1 MKYNIITLLNGL
13 KVANFSSPHSF
24 QFEDGSLLPECT
36 PEHSEKYKVSFIETL
51 TPVNRFKEDEV
62 QLLFHDV
69 ELMFGLSS
77 DVWSLIKYWKDSY
90 FIGLVDIV
98 LIPMPMLVALKEQYN
113 SEWIKQSPFRVIRI
127 EDRVNKLVSISK
139 FCI

>member
-1 MKYNIITLLNGL
+1 MKYNIITLSNGL
-13 KVANFSSPHSF
+13 KVANFSSPHEF
-24 QFEDGSLLPECT
+24 KFEDGSLLPECT

-69 ELMFGLSS
+69 ELMFNLSS
-77 DVWSLIKYWKDSY
+77 DVWSLIKHWKNFY

-98 LIPMPMLVALKEQYN
+98 LIPMPMLVALKEQYD

-127 EDRVNKLVSISK
+127 EDRINKLVSISK